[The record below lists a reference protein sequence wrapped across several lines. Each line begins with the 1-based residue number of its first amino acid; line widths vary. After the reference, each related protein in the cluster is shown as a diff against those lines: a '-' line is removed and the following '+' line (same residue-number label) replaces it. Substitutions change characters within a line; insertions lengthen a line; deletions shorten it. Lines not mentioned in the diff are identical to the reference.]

1 MDENLNN
8 GLHLRFQ
15 VPEDSN
21 SVWPYR
27 EIGGPTRL
35 STDLTNNCVGCSVT
49 SLDLPHSDRIQDNRG
64 RRENRISFEKTGRVG
79 GNDNEDGTENGIP
92 RSHCK
97 PNMGILTR
105 GGEDSEVHVRCLS
118 PLRESTQ
125 KGDDR
130 QHQISN
136 TVESECDE
144 CATMGLTYCPNSGTI
159 KSLQASFGKLCRI
172 GNMGSVMRGNELC
185 HFVLPHPNPAQEVGP
200 TSYDQEPVSI
210 MSNCGKNDVSPQ
222 GCSDSLMVVETFV
235 REQDRRRMALTFG
248 YDLPFGSRDPKRLFE
263 LTDYMERIAE
273 FGFNHIIVI
282 GEVDYGMVFMD
293 CYGRLFHWEDACQIL
308 WPRKSDDC
316 LSWFVDD
323 DGNDEEQDDEVPEGS
338 DQNNVLEV
346 LPPKESTTP
355 IPLAHI
361 SNSSDDSKEAGPSNS
376 LEAEDDY
383 YKMILEDCAKDCAYF
398 DSIPQSVKETNEGM
412 PDDSDDDGY
421 GGCNEYGERNRGYYY
436 RDGGY

>member
-136 TVESECDE
+136 TVESERDE
-144 CATMGLTYCPNSGTI
+144 GATMGLTYCPNSGTI

-172 GNMGSVMRGNELC
+172 GNMGSVTRGNELC
-185 HFVLPHPNPAQEVGP
+185 RLVLPHPNPAQEVGP

-248 YDLPFGSRDPKRLFE
+248 YDLPFGSRDPKKLFE
-263 LTDYMERIAE
+263 LTDYMERVAE

-308 WPRKSDDC
+308 WPRESDDG
-316 LSWFVDD
+316 LPWFVDD
-323 DGNDEEQDDEVPEGS
+323 DGNV
-338 DQNNVLEV
+338 
-346 LPPKESTTP
+346 
-355 IPLAHI
+355 
-361 SNSSDDSKEAGPSNS
+361 
-376 LEAEDDY
+376 
-383 YKMILEDCAKDCAYF
+383 YKYK
-398 DSIPQSVKETNEGM
+398 S
-412 PDDSDDDGY
+412 
-421 GGCNEYGERNRGYYY
+421 
-436 RDGGY
+436 